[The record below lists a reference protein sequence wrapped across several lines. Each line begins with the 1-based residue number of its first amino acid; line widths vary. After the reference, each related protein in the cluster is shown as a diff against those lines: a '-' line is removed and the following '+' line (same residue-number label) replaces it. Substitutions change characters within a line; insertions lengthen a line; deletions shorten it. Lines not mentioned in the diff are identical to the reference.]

1 MRPLASRL
9 GIVCCVAVAIVA
21 TASVRQLVAQDPT
34 SGKPKISTTTTS
46 KQLNQKALKLVES
59 KKPIAAKTT
68 TKAGQKLQ
76 EFFPE
81 VSEAHRKIES
91 VLADKTSGDFVD
103 TPLHDV
109 ANFLAKQHNIPI
121 ILHQIS
127 EDEGIAV
134 TQKVSGVSFES
145 LLNVLLADNDLTFEI
160 RNDVLYITTMTESS
174 EHLTNRVYP
183 IADLVTSD
191 EKSFDELVAA
201 IQETTQTL
209 WLEVDGDGGTIS
221 VVKATALVSVLQSYH
236 GHKAVLQFLR
246 SMRQAKSAQAG
257 ILPKL
262 ARPKKDVTRAF
273 KVPTLELKDSVK

>member
-68 TKAGQKLQ
+68 TKAGKKLQ

-91 VLADKTSGDFVD
+91 VLADNTSGDFVD

-121 ILHQIS
+121 ILYQS
-127 EDEGIAV
+127 FEDEGIAV

-145 LLNVLLADNDLTFEI
+145 LLNGFITEVGAVVI
-160 RNDVLYITTMTESS
+160 R
-174 EHLTNRVYP
+174 
-183 IADLVTSD
+183 
-191 EKSFDELVAA
+191 
-201 IQETTQTL
+201 
-209 WLEVDGDGGTIS
+209 
-221 VVKATALVSVLQSYH
+221 
-236 GHKAVLQFLR
+236 
-246 SMRQAKSAQAG
+246 
-257 ILPKL
+257 
-262 ARPKKDVTRAF
+262 
-273 KVPTLELKDSVK
+273 